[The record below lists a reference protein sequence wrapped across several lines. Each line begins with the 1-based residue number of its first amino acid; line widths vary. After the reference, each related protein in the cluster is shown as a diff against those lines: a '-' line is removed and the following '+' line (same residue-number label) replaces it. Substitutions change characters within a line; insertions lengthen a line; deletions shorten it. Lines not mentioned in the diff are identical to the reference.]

1 MRFSTPNLNRNL
13 NLNPQRLGL
22 GLRLRLGEDERRG
35 SVLIIVLWV
44 AFGLC
49 SIALYFAHSMSM
61 EFQAADN
68 EVAGVEA
75 DQAIE
80 GAALYVSNVI
90 ATLQLSN
97 NMPSPVN
104 FRADNVKVGN
114 ATFWLIGRDTNDVQT
129 SAQGD
134 HPIWGLV
141 DEASKVNLNN
151 ATAAMLQNLPQM
163 TVDLA
168 AAMYD
173 WQTGSNA
180 SPSTGGAKSET
191 YSTLSPSYLC
201 KNGPYDTAEELRMV
215 YGLNMDYI
223 FGEDANLNG
232 ILDPNE
238 NDGDVTPPYDNQD
251 GILDPGL
258 LEYVTVFTKGE
269 ATMASNG
276 IARVAINNTAG
287 LTALETNFPWLSQ
300 YLGSGSGSGRSTG
313 GGGGR
318 GIGNGNGA
326 SAPGGGG
333 GGGGGGGTTTT
344 YSSVLQFYVSTSMP
358 ENEFQQIEPYLMNTN
373 TVGLI
378 NVNTAT
384 ATALACIP
392 GIGLTLAP
400 QVLAYRQSNPPQTP
414 SISWLKTALGG
425 DVTVAGEVGPYV
437 TPYSYQYTA
446 DVAAVGH
453 YGRGYR
459 RVRFVFDCS
468 SGTPLIV
475 YRQDLTHL
483 GWALGKKLHDQLM
496 AQNTR

>member
-1 MRFSTPNLNRNL
+1 MRFSTPNLNPLLKRS
-13 NLNPQRLGL
+13 RVA
-22 GLRLRLGEDERRG
+22 ESRG
-35 SVLIIVLWV
+35 SILIIVLWV
-44 AFGLC
+44 TFGLC
-49 SIALYFAHSMSM
+49 AVALYFAHSMSM

-75 DQAIE
+75 QQAIE
-80 GAALYVSNVI
+80 GAALYVSNFLV
-90 ATLQLSN
+90 TLQYSN
-97 NMPSPVN
+97 TMPPPST

-114 ATFWLIGRDTNDVQT
+114 ATFWLIGRDTNDMET

-151 ATAAMLQNLPQM
+151 ATAAMLQNLPLM
-163 TVDLA
+163 TANLV

-180 SPSTGGAKSET
+180 PASTGGAKSST
-191 YSTLSPSYLC
+191 YSGLNPPYLC
-201 KNGPYDTAEELRMV
+201 KNGPYETIDELSLV
-215 YGLNMDYI
+215 YGMNLDYLY
-223 FGEDANLNG
+223 GEDANLNG

-238 NDGDVTPPYDNQD
+238 NDGATTSPNDNQD

-258 LEYVTVFTKGE
+258 LEYVTVWTKGE
-269 ATMASNG
+269 GTTTSNG
-276 IARVAINNTAG
+276 IARVSITNTTA
-287 LTALETNFPWLSQ
+287 LTALIQSNFPSLSQ
-300 YLGSGSGSGRSTG
+300 YVT
-313 GGGGR
+313 
-318 GIGNGNGA
+318 A
-326 SAPGGGG
+326 VGGGG
-333 GGGGGGGTTTT
+333 GGAGGGAGRGVVAAGGTT
-344 YSSVLQFYVSTSMP
+344 YSSVLQFYVSTGMS
-358 ENEFQQIEPYLMNTN
+358 EAQFQQIEPYLMNTN
-373 TVGLI
+373 TKGLI
-378 NVNTAT
+378 NINTAT
-384 ATALACIP
+384 ATALACVP
-392 GIGLTLAP
+392 GIGLTMAP

-425 DVTVAGEVGPYV
+425 STTLCTQAGPYV

-459 RVRFVFDCS
+459 RVRFVFNCS

-483 GWALGKKLHDQLM
+483 GWALGKKLHDQLL
-496 AQNTR
+496 AQNTK

>member
-1 MRFSTPNLNRNL
+1 MRFSPPNRNR
-13 NLNPQRLGL
+13 NRNRNPLSQRLGL
-22 GLRLRLGEDERRG
+22 GAAKRRG
-35 SVLIIVLWV
+35 SILIIVLWV

-61 EFQAADN
+61 EFKAADN
-68 EVAGVEA
+68 QVAGMEA

-80 GAALYVSNVI
+80 GAALYVSNVL

-97 NMPSPVN
+97 NMPSPAN
-104 FRADNVKVGN
+104 FRADNVKVGQ
-114 ATFWLIGRDTNDVQT
+114 AAFWLIGRDTNDLES

-134 HPIWGLV
+134 HPVWGLV

-163 TVDLA
+163 TVNLA

-173 WQTGSNA
+173 WQSTNST
-180 SPSTGGAKSET
+180 PSAGGAKSET
-191 YSTLSPSYLC
+191 YSTFNPPYLC
-201 KNGPYDTAEELRMV
+201 KSAPYETVDELSLV
-215 YGLNMDYI
+215 YGMNLDYL

-232 ILDPNE
+232 ILDHNE
-238 NDGDVTPPYDNQD
+238 NDGPLTPPNDNQD
-251 GILDPGL
+251 GVLDPGL
-258 LEYVTVFTKGE
+258 LEYVTVFTIGE
-269 ATMASNG
+269 STTTSNG
-276 IARVAINNTAG
+276 ITRMPVNSPALTAFIRSNFPSLYPKLAQSTRTVTRPTGNPGGSPGRVAPPG
-287 LTALETNFPWLSQ
+287 
-300 YLGSGSGSGRSTG
+300 TG
-313 GGGGR
+313 GT
-318 GIGNGNGA
+318 
-326 SAPGGGG
+326 
-333 GGGGGGGTTTT
+333 GTGTVT
-344 YSSVLQFYVSTSMP
+344 YTSVLQFYLNNPGLSESD
-358 ENEFQQIEPYLMNTN
+358 FQQIEPCLMNPSTK
-373 TVGLI
+373 GLI

-425 DVTVAGEVGPYV
+425 SATVAAQVGPYV
-437 TPYSYQYTA
+437 TAYSYQYTA

-468 SGTPLIV
+468 TGTPLIV

-483 GWALGKKLHDQLM
+483 GWALGKKLHDQLL
-496 AQNTR
+496 AQNTK

>member
-1 MRFSTPNLNRNL
+1 
-13 NLNPQRLGL
+13 
-22 GLRLRLGEDERRG
+22 
-35 SVLIIVLWV
+35 LIIVLWV

-49 SIALYFAHSMSM
+49 SVALYFAHSMSM
-61 EFQAADN
+61 ELKAADN
-68 EVAGVEA
+68 NVAGVEA

-90 ATLQLSN
+90 ATLGISN
-97 NMPSPVN
+97 NMPSPAN
-104 FRADNVKVGN
+104 FKADAVKIGN
-114 ATFWLIGRDTNDVQT
+114 ATFWLIGRDTNDLET

-134 HPIWGLV
+134 HPVWGLV

-163 TVDLA
+163 TADLA

-180 SPSTGGAKSET
+180 TASTGGAKSQT
-191 YSTLSPSYLC
+191 YSGLNPPYLC
-201 KNGPYDTAEELRMV
+201 KSAPYETIDELSLV
-215 YGLNMDYI
+215 YGMNMDYLY
-223 FGEDANLNG
+223 GEDANLNG

-238 NDGDVTPPYDNQD
+238 NDGPLTPPNDNQD

-258 LEYVTVFTKGE
+258 FEYVTVWTAGE
-269 ATMASNG
+269 STTTSNG
-276 IARVAINNTAG
+276 TARIAVNSPG
-287 LTALETNFPWLSQ
+287 LTAFIQSNFPSISF
-300 YLGSGSGSGRSTG
+300 GTG
-313 GGGGR
+313 GGTKNSK
-318 GIGNGNGA
+318 GNGNKNTPAPPAA
-326 SAPGGGG
+326 S
-333 GGGGGGGTTTT
+333 
-344 YSSVLQFYVSTSMP
+344 YSSVLQFYMTSGLS
-358 ENEFQQIEPYLMNTN
+358 ESDFQQIEPYLMNTN
-373 TVGLI
+373 TRGLI

-392 GIGLTLAP
+392 GIGTALAP

-425 DVTVAGEVGPYV
+425 DSTVAAEVGPYV
-437 TPYSYQYTA
+437 TAYSYQYTA

-483 GWALGKKLHDQLM
+483 GWALGKKLHDQLL
-496 AQNTR
+496 AQNIK

>member
-1 MRFSTPNLNRNL
+1 
-13 NLNPQRLGL
+13 
-22 GLRLRLGEDERRG
+22 
-35 SVLIIVLWV
+35 LIIVLWV

-49 SIALYFAHSMSM
+49 SIALYFAHSMSLEM
-61 EFQAADN
+61 KAADN
-68 EVAGVEA
+68 QVAGVEA

-80 GAALYVSNVI
+80 GAALYVSNI
-90 ATLQLSN
+90 LATLQISN
-97 NMPSPVN
+97 NMPSPAN
-104 FRADNVKVGN
+104 FRAENVKVGE
-114 ATFWLIGRDTNDVQT
+114 AAFWLIGRDTNDLES

-134 HPIWGLV
+134 YPVWGLV

-151 ATAAMLQNLPQM
+151 ATAAMLVNLPQM
-163 TVDLA
+163 TPDLA
-168 AAMYD
+168 AAMFD
-173 WQTGSNA
+173 WQSSNA
-180 SPSTGGAKSET
+180 TPSTGGAKSET
-191 YSTLSPSYLC
+191 YSALNPPYLC
-201 KNGPYDTAEELRMV
+201 KSAPYDTIEELSMV
-215 YGLNMDYI
+215 SGMDLDYL

-238 NDGDVTPPYDNQD
+238 NDGTLTPPNDNQD

-258 LEYVTVFTKGE
+258 LEYVTVWTKGE
-269 ATMASNG
+269 GATASNN
-276 IARVAINNTAG
+276 IARVAVNNTAG
-287 LTALETNFPWLSQ
+287 LTSLIQSNFPSLSQ
-300 YLGSGSGSGRSTG
+300 YVTAST
-313 GGGGR
+313 R
-318 GIGNGNGA
+318 A
-326 SAPGGGG
+326 STTRPAPGSRVAPP
-333 GGGGGGGTTTT
+333 TRTAAAAVAYT
-344 YSSVLQFYVSTSMP
+344 SVFQFYVSTGMP
-358 ENEFQQIEPYLMNTN
+358 ESDFQQIEPYLMNPATQ
-373 TVGLI
+373 GLI

-414 SISWLKTALGG
+414 SITWLKTALSA
-425 DVTVAGEVGPYV
+425 DATVAAQVGPYV
-437 TPYSYQYTA
+437 TGYSYQYTA

-496 AQNTR
+496 AQNSQ

>member
-1 MRFSTPNLNRNL
+1 
-13 NLNPQRLGL
+13 
-22 GLRLRLGEDERRG
+22 
-35 SVLIIVLWV
+35 VLWV

-61 EFQAADN
+61 ELKAADN
-68 EVAGVEA
+68 NVAGVEA
-75 DQAIE
+75 EQAIE

-90 ATLQLSN
+90 ATLGISN
-97 NMPSPVN
+97 NMPSPAN
-104 FRADNVKVGN
+104 FRADAVKVGN
-114 ATFWLIGRDTNDVQT
+114 ATFWLIGRDTNDLET

-134 HPIWGLV
+134 HPVWGLV
-141 DEASKVNLNN
+141 DEASKVNLNH

-163 TVDLA
+163 TANLA

-180 SPSTGGAKSET
+180 PPSTDGAKSQT
-191 YSTLSPSYLC
+191 YSGLNPPYLC
-201 KNGPYDTAEELRMV
+201 KSAPYETIDELSLV
-215 YGLNMDYI
+215 YGMNLDYLY
-223 FGEDANLNG
+223 GEDANLNG

-238 NDGDVTPPYDNQD
+238 NDGPLTPPNDNQD

-258 LEYVTVFTKGE
+258 FEYVTVFTVRE
-269 ATMASNG
+269 SATTSNG
-276 IARVAINNTAG
+276 IARITVTNTA
-287 LTALETNFPWLSQ
+287 ALRTFSQTNSSFQWLSQ
-300 YLGSGSGSGRSTG
+300 YLTG
-313 GGGGR
+313 GVTST
-318 GIGNGNGA
+318 N
-326 SAPGGGG
+326 
-333 GGGGGGGTTTT
+333 
-344 YSSVLQFYVSTSMP
+344 VLQFYVSSGMP
-358 ENEFQQIEPYLMNTN
+358 ENDFQQIEPYLMNPSTK
-373 TVGLI
+373 GLV

-425 DVTVAGEVGPYV
+425 NTSACAQAGNYV
-437 TPYSYQYTA
+437 TAYSYQYTA

-483 GWALGKKLHDQLM
+483 GWALGKKLHDQLL
-496 AQNTR
+496 AQNIK

>member
-1 MRFSTPNLNRNL
+1 MRFSTPNLNL
-13 NLNPQRLGL
+13 K
-22 GLRLRLGEDERRG
+22 RG
-35 SVLIIVLWV
+35 SILVIVLWV
-44 AFGLC
+44 SFGLC

-80 GAALYVSNVI
+80 GAAVYVSNVLV
-90 ATLQLSN
+90 TLQTSN

-114 ATFWLIGRDTNDVQT
+114 ATFWLIGRDTNDLES

-134 HPIWGLV
+134 HPVWGLV

-163 TVDLA
+163 TANLA

-173 WQTGSNA
+173 WQTVSN
-180 SPSTGGAKSET
+180 SPPSTDGAKSET
-191 YSTLSPSYLC
+191 YSGLNPPYLC
-201 KNGPYDTAEELRMV
+201 KSAPYETIDELSLV
-215 YGLNMDYI
+215 YGMNLDYLY
-223 FGEDANLNG
+223 GEDANLNG

-238 NDGDVTPPYDNQD
+238 NDGVTTPPTDNQD

-258 LEYVTVFTKGE
+258 LEYVTVWTKGE
-269 ATMASNG
+269 SLTTSNG
-276 IARVAINNTAG
+276 IARVAINNTAA
-287 LTALETNFPWLSQ
+287 LTALIQSNFPSLVQ
-300 YLGSGSGSGRSTG
+300 YVTASGGRTTTTGRGGSGGS
-313 GGGGR
+313 GGGR
-318 GIGNGNGA
+318 V
-326 SAPGGGG
+326 APPTT
-333 GGGGGGGTTTT
+333 GGGGGGTYT
-344 YSSVLQFYVSTSMP
+344 SVLQWYAETGMP
-358 ENEFQQIEPYLMNTN
+358 ETDFQQIEPYLMNPTN
-373 TVGLI
+373 AGLI

-392 GIGLTLAP
+392 GIGLALAP
-400 QVLAYRQSNPPQTP
+400 QVLAYRQSNPPQTA

-425 DVTVAGEVGPYV
+425 DPTVAGEVGPYV
-437 TPYSYQYTA
+437 TGYSYQYTA

-483 GWALGKKLHDQLM
+483 GWALGKKLHDQLL
-496 AQNTR
+496 AQNSK

>member
-1 MRFSTPNLNRNL
+1 
-13 NLNPQRLGL
+13 
-22 GLRLRLGEDERRG
+22 
-35 SVLIIVLWV
+35 LIIVLWV

-61 EFQAADN
+61 ELKAADN
-68 EVAGVEA
+68 NVAGVEA

-90 ATLQLSN
+90 ATLGISN
-97 NMPSPVN
+97 NMPSPAN
-104 FRADNVKVGN
+104 FRAEAVKVGN
-114 ATFWLIGRDTNDVQT
+114 ATFWLIGRDTNDLES

-134 HPIWGLV
+134 HPVWGLV

-163 TVDLA
+163 TANLA

-180 SPSTGGAKSET
+180 TVSTGGAKSQT
-191 YSTLSPSYLC
+191 YSGLNPPYLC
-201 KNGPYDTAEELRMV
+201 KSAPYETIDELSLV
-215 YGLNMDYI
+215 YGMNMDLLY
-223 FGEDANLNG
+223 GEDANLNG

-238 NDGDVTPPYDNQD
+238 NDGPLTPPNDNQD

-258 LEYVTVFTKGE
+258 FEYVTVWTAGE
-269 ATMASNG
+269 ATTTSNG
-276 IARVAINNTAG
+276 IARVAINNTTA
-287 LTALETNFPWLSQ
+287 LTALIQSNFPSLSQ
-300 YLGSGSGSGRSTG
+300 YVTASRGSTTG
-313 GGGGR
+313 TGTGTGR
-318 GIGNGNGA
+318 GA
-326 SAPGGGG
+326 AA
-333 GGGGGGGTTTT
+333 TAAAT
-344 YSSVLQFYVSTSMP
+344 YTSVLQFYVSTGMP
-358 ENEFQQIEPYLMNTN
+358 ESDFQQIEPYLMNTN
-373 TVGLI
+373 TKGLI

-414 SISWLKTALGG
+414 SISWLKTALGANS
-425 DVTVAGEVGPYV
+425 TVAAEVGPYV

-468 SGTPLIV
+468 KGTPLIV

-483 GWALGKKLHDQLM
+483 GWALGKKLHDQLL
-496 AQNTR
+496 AQNTK

>member
-1 MRFSTPNLNRNL
+1 
-13 NLNPQRLGL
+13 
-22 GLRLRLGEDERRG
+22 
-35 SVLIIVLWV
+35 LIIVLWV

-49 SIALYFAHSMSM
+49 SVALYFAHSMSM
-61 EFQAADN
+61 ELKAADN
-68 EVAGVEA
+68 NVAGVEA

-90 ATLQLSN
+90 ATLGISN
-97 NMPSPVN
+97 NMPSPAN
-104 FRADNVKVGN
+104 FKADAVKVGN
-114 ATFWLIGRDTNDVQT
+114 ATFWLIGRDTNDLET

-134 HPIWGLV
+134 HPVWGLV

-163 TVDLA
+163 TADLA

-180 SPSTGGAKSET
+180 TASTGGAKSQT
-191 YSTLSPSYLC
+191 YSGLNTPYLC
-201 KNGPYDTAEELRMV
+201 KSAPYETIDELSLV
-215 YGLNMDYI
+215 YGMNMDYLY
-223 FGEDANLNG
+223 GEDANLNG

-238 NDGDVTPPYDNQD
+238 NDGPLTPPNDNQD

-258 LEYVTVFTKGE
+258 FEYVTVWTAGE
-269 ATMASNG
+269 ATTASNG
-276 IARVAINNTAG
+276 IARIAINNT
-287 LTALETNFPWLSQ
+287 TALNSLLQSNSLSQ
-300 YLGSGSGSGRSTG
+300 YELKSGGSTNRINGRPPP
-313 GGGGR
+313 
-318 GIGNGNGA
+318 
-326 SAPGGGG
+326 SAPAPY
-333 GGGGGGGTTTT
+333 T
-344 YSSVLQFYVSTSMP
+344 SVLQFYVMSGMS
-358 ENEFQQIEPYLMNTN
+358 ESDFQRIEPYLMNTN
-373 TVGLI
+373 TKGLI

-392 GIGLTLAP
+392 GIGPTLAP
-400 QVLAYRQSNPPQTP
+400 QVLAYRQSNPPQTA
-414 SISWLKTALGG
+414 SISWLKTIGSTLGV
-425 DVTVAGEVGPYV
+425 DSTVAAEVGPYV
-437 TPYSYQYTA
+437 TAYSYQYTA

-483 GWALGKKLHDQLM
+483 GWALGKKLHDQLL
-496 AQNTR
+496 AQNIK